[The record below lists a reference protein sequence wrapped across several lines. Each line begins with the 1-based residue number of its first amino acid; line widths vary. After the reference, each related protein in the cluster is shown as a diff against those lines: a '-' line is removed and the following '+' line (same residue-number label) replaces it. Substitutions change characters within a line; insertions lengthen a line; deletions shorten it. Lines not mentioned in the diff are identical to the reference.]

1 MPPTQL
7 DHPRQRIARL
17 TANLGEPA
25 VVAGCRRML
34 EGQKASD
41 EVVEGLGGVHATRVL
56 DHAAG
61 AYWGRVWGA
70 RGLLYVWGDEAIPAL
85 RAAVTDEHWR
95 VREMVAKVVARRRV
109 DALAGDVARLRGD
122 EVPRVRAAAERA
134 LVTLATPTRGPARGS
149 PRGPAARL
157 SGV

>member
-1 MPPTQL
+1 MPPVQL

-17 TANLGEPA
+17 TARLGEPA
-25 VVAGCRRML
+25 VVAGCVRML
-34 EGQKASD
+34 QGHEASD
-41 EVVEGLGGVHATRVL
+41 ELVDGLGGLNATRVV

-85 RAAVTDEHWR
+85 RAAVADEHWR
-95 VREMVAKVVARRRV
+95 VREMVAKVVAKRRV
-109 DALAGDVARLRGD
+109 DGLADDVARLRGD

-134 LVTLATPTRGPARGS
+134 LVTLATPPRGTARGS
-149 PRGPAARL
+149 TR
-157 SGV
+157 